1 MPPEIHDP
9 RDQALIDG
17 LLRRER
23 RALAQLLTRVEMGT
37 APALP
42 PGNYS
47 RPHVVG
53 ITGSGGAGKS
63 TLVSR
68 LVTQL
73 RAQGKRVAVL
83 ATDPQSPLT
92 GGALLGDRVRVPFDP
107 QDNDVYFRSYSTRGA
122 QGGLSDA
129 VRPSID
135 WLAAFGFDVVLVET
149 VGVGQDQVGARR
161 VVDTLV
167 LLVTPHTGDEVQWEK
182 AGLIEVADVIVV
194 NKSDLP
200 GADRVRSQLMSAL
213 SLSPGQMVPVLSVS
227 AASNTGI
234 DELWQAIEA
243 HAPVREPAP

>member
-1 MPPEIHDP
+1 MSQDTLQNDE
-9 RDQALIDG
+9 ALVAG
-17 LLRRER
+17 MLRGER

-37 APALP
+37 APPLP
-42 PGNYS
+42 QTHHP

-68 LVTQL
+68 LVNHL
-73 RAQGKRVAVL
+73 RAAGQRVAVL

-107 QDNDVYFRSYSTRGA
+107 QDEGVYFRSYSTRGA
-122 QGGLSDA
+122 QGGVSDA
-129 VRPSID
+129 IGPSID

-161 VVDTLV
+161 VVDTLA

-200 GADRVRSQLMSAL
+200 GADRVRSQLHSAL
-213 SLSPGQMVPVLSVS
+213 TLSAGKAVPVLSVS
-227 AASNTGI
+227 ASTGEGI
-234 DELWQAIEA
+234 AELWQALEA
-243 HAPVREPAP
+243 HDPRSTA